1 MKAIKSL
8 VVAFVGLLCVPGNH
22 LQAQTDKPLIQFGLF
37 ADAQYADCE
46 PNINRFYRNSLPKLE
61 ECIGYFNREKVQ
73 FTINLGDLID
83 RDFGDFD
90 TLLTCLKGLDRKVY
104 HLTGNHDYKGV
115 TDNNVLYKKLNMP
128 AEYYAFEKKKW
139 VFVFLNTNELANYAN
154 VAGTEKEQ
162 ELSALR
168 RQIKATGGRQG
179 ASWNGGVSAKQ
190 LEWLD
195 QLLAKSE
202 KAGKRVLIFAHHPLW
217 PKSAFTALN
226 NMEILNVVDRY
237 SCVKA
242 IFAGHHHTGG
252 FAYFKDIPVV
262 TAEGMVETE
271 HDNSYGVVKL
281 YEDKIVIEGKGRM
294 TSRVFKNKT
303 E

>member
-1 MKAIKSL
+1 MKAVKSL
-8 VVAFVGLLCVPGNH
+8 LVVLVGYLCIPGNPAWG
-22 LQAQTDKPLIQFGLF
+22 QNEKPLIRFGLF

-46 PNINRFYRNSLPKLE
+46 PNINRYYRKSIPKLE
-61 ECIGYFNREKVQ
+61 ECINDLNREKVR

-83 RDFGDFD
+83 RDFNDFD
-90 TLLTCLKGLDRKVY
+90 TLLTCLKRLDHKVY

-128 AEYYAFEKKKW
+128 SEYYSFGKKKW
-139 VFVFLNTNELANYAN
+139 VFVFLNTNELAGYAN

-162 ELSALR
+162 ELADLR
-168 RQIKATGGRQG
+168 RKIKETGGKQG

-195 QLLAKSE
+195 KLLAKSE

-226 NMEILNVVDRY
+226 NMEILDVIGRY

-252 FAYFKDIPVV
+252 FAYYKEIPVV
-262 TAEGMVETE
+262 TAEGMVETDE
-271 HDNSYGVVKL
+271 NSFGVVNIYK
-281 YEDKIVIEGKGRM
+281 DKIEIVGKGRM
-294 TSRVFKNKT
+294 TSRLFEK
-303 E
+303 

>member
-1 MKAIKSL
+1 MKAVKSL
-8 VVAFVGLLCVPGNH
+8 LVVLVGYLCIPGNSAWG
-22 LQAQTDKPLIQFGLF
+22 QNEKPLIRFGLF

-46 PNINRFYRNSLPKLE
+46 PNINRYYRKSIPKLE
-61 ECIGYFNREKVQ
+61 ECINDLNREKVQ

-83 RDFGDFD
+83 RDFNDFD
-90 TLLTCLKGLDRKVY
+90 TLLTCLKRLNHKVY

-128 AEYYAFEKKKW
+128 SEYYSFGKKKW
-139 VFVFLNTNELANYAN
+139 VFVFLNTNELAGYAN

-162 ELSALR
+162 ELADLR
-168 RQIKATGGRQG
+168 RKIKETGGKQG

-195 QLLAKSE
+195 KLLAKSE

-226 NMEILNVVDRY
+226 NMEILDVIGRY

-252 FAYFKDIPVV
+252 FAYYKEIPVV
-262 TAEGMVETE
+262 TAEGMVETDE
-271 HDNSYGVVKL
+271 NSFGVVNIYK
-281 YEDKIVIEGKGRM
+281 DKIEIVGKGRM
-294 TSRVFKNKT
+294 TSRLFEK
-303 E
+303 